1 MSIGLQLIILA
12 ILVALSALCSS
23 SETAITSLSQVR
35 VRLLSTKYSDKARG
49 LEVLADNPNRLITS
63 ILILN
68 NLVNI
73 GASSIATLLFLQI
86 LPTGI
91 PTFQKGII
99 TTLTMT
105 TVLLV
110 LGEITPKNFAK
121 NNPERYTLAIINY
134 VYYSSVLLRPF
145 IKGFQSLSHR
155 ILGLF
160 SEELTRREPTRVSE
174 EELKTLIDIAQE
186 RELFGKQEGE
196 MIKRIFSYDDL
207 TADEVMVPRTETHT
221 IDANSNV
228 ERAKRLVSEY
238 GHSRYPVHDGQVDE
252 IIGILYSKDL
262 LRHSESPDLSVRELL
277 RPVYYTPI
285 TKPINVL
292 LREFQ
297 GKKIHLAV
305 VLDEY
310 GGMAGII
317 TLEDILE
324 EIVGEIED
332 EFDIHEEMIETIG
345 EGQVLVN
352 GECEVKQV
360 NRSLGIDLPEDKVT
374 IGGLLID
381 KLEDIPGTGTEITI
395 DDIRMTIEK
404 ASKRRIKKVKLELP
418 TDTTQ

>member
-12 ILVALSALCSS
+12 ILVTLSGLCSS
-23 SETAITSLSQVR
+23 SETAITSLNQIR
-35 VRLLSTKYSDKARG
+35 VRLLSTKYQNKSKA

-73 GASSIATLLFLQI
+73 AASSIATLLFLQV
-86 LPTGI
+86 LPAGI
-91 PTFQKGII
+91 STFQKGII

-105 TVLLV
+105 TILLV

-121 NNPERYTLAIINY
+121 NNPERYTLTIINF
-134 VYYSSVLLRPF
+134 VYYSSVLLKPF
-145 IKGFQSLSHR
+145 IVGFQSLSHS
-155 ILGLF
+155 ILNLF
-160 SEELTRREPTRVSE
+160 SEELTHREPTRVSE

-207 TADEVMVPRTETHT
+207 TANEAMVPRTETHT
-221 IDANSNV
+221 IDANSTV
-228 ERAKRLVSEY
+228 EEAKQLVSEY
-238 GHSRYPVHDGQVDE
+238 GHSRYPVRDGQVDE

-285 TKPINVL
+285 TKPINAL

-332 EFDIHEEMIETIG
+332 EFDVHEEMIEEIG
-345 EGQVLVN
+345 DGQVLIN
-352 GECEVKQV
+352 GECEVKEI
-360 NRSLGIDLPEDKVT
+360 NRSLDLNLPEDNVT
-374 IGGLLID
+374 ISGLLID
-381 KLEDIPGTGTEITI
+381 RLEDIPNTGTQITI
-395 DDIRMTIEK
+395 NGVELTIEK

-418 TDTTQ
+418 VG

>member
-1 MSIGLQLIILA
+1 MSIGVQLVILA
-12 ILVALSALCSS
+12 ILVAFSGLCSS
-23 SETAITSLSQVR
+23 SETAVTSLGQVR
-35 VRLLSTKYSDKARG
+35 VRLLSSKYPDKSKA
-49 LEVLADNPNRLITS
+49 LEVLADDPNRLITS

-91 PTFQKGII
+91 STFQKGII

-105 TVLLV
+105 STLLV

-121 NNPERYTLAIINY
+121 NNPEKYTLTIINY
-134 VYYSSVLLRPF
+134 VYYSSVLLKPF
-145 IKGFQSLSHR
+145 IVGFQSLSHR
-155 ILGLF
+155 ILNLF
-160 SEELTRREPTRVSE
+160 SKEFTHREPARVSE
-174 EELKTLIDIAQE
+174 EELKNLIDIAQE

-207 TADEVMVPRTETHT
+207 TADEAMVPRTETHT
-221 IDANSNV
+221 IDANSTV
-228 ERAKRLVSEY
+228 EEAKQLVSEY
-238 GHSRYPVHDGQVDE
+238 GHSRYPVRDGQIDE

-262 LRHSESPDLSVRELL
+262 LMHSENPGLSVRELL

-332 EFDIHEEMIETIG
+332 EFDVHEEMIE
-345 EGQVLVN
+345 ELDNGQVLIN
-352 GECEVKQV
+352 GECEVKEI
-360 NRSLGIDLPEDKVT
+360 NRSLGLNLPENSVT

-381 KLEDIPGTGTEITI
+381 QLEDIPNTGTQLTI
-395 DDIRMTIEK
+395 DDVKLTIEK

-418 TDTTQ
+418 VE

>member
-1 MSIGLQLIILA
+1 LSIGLQLIILA
-12 ILVALSALCSS
+12 ILTALSGLCSS

-35 VRLLSTKYSDKARG
+35 VRLLSTKHSDRSKA
-49 LEVLADNPNRLITS
+49 LEVLAENPNRLITS

-91 PTFQKGII
+91 STFQKGII

-134 VYYSSVLLRPF
+134 VYYSSLLLKPF
-145 IKGFQSLSHR
+145 IVGFQTISHR
-155 ILGLF
+155 ILNLF
-160 SEELTRREPTRVSE
+160 SEDFTHREPTRVSE

-186 RELFGKQEGE
+186 RDLFGKQEGE

-207 TADEVMVPRTETHT
+207 TANEVMVPRTETHT
-221 IDANSNV
+221 IDANSTV
-228 ERAKRLVSEY
+228 EEAKQLVSEY
-238 GHSRYPVHDGQVDE
+238 GHSRYPVRDGQVDE
-252 IIGILYSKDL
+252 IIGVLYSKDL
-262 LRHSESPDLSVRELL
+262 LRRSESPDLSVRKLL

-285 TKPINVL
+285 AKPINVL

-317 TLEDILE
+317 TLEDIIE

-332 EFDIHEEMIETIG
+332 EFDVHEEMIEEIG
-345 EGQVLVN
+345 NGQVLIN
-352 GECEVKQV
+352 GECEVKEV
-360 NRSLGIDLPEDKVT
+360 NRSLNLNLPEDRVT
-374 IGGLLID
+374 IGGLVID
-381 KLEDIPGTGTEITI
+381 RLEDIPNSGTELTI
-395 DDIRMTIEK
+395 DDVKLTIES
-404 ASKRRIKKVKLELP
+404 ATKRRIKKVKLDLP
-418 TDTTQ
+418 KD